1 MASKS
6 IIGARAG
13 ISPHEHASILVTMKW
28 DTRHLGTAALV
39 LYALSMLLPA
49 AEVRYSAE
57 SNPQTV
63 VGFFMVG
70 LSLLGFPMLFQR
82 EPMGYVCLLGVC
94 CNVLFIAGYLYFVVG
109 RRVALSA
116 AFALLAAVGAV
127 VIAQLNLQLKVWGFG
142 AWLMSFG
149 CLAIAAAGQV
159 WAQLRETMHVEQAS
173 AMQVS

>member
-1 MASKS
+1 
-6 IIGARAG
+6 
-13 ISPHEHASILVTMKW
+13 MKW

-49 AEVRYSAE
+49 AEVRYNPDS
-57 SNPQTV
+57 SPQTV
-63 VGFFMVG
+63 VGFFVVG

-82 EPMGYVCLLGVC
+82 EPMGCVCLLGVC
-94 CNVLFIAGYLYFVVG
+94 CNVLFIAGYLYFAVG

-116 AFALLAAVGAV
+116 AFALLAALGAV
-127 VIAQLNLQLKVWGFG
+127 IIAQLNLQLKVWGFG

-159 WAQLRETMHVEQAS
+159 WAQLRETMHLERAPAVQMS
-173 AMQVS
+173 

>member
-1 MASKS
+1 MNW
-6 IIGARAG
+6 
-13 ISPHEHASILVTMKW
+13 H
-28 DTRHLGTAALV
+28 TRHLGTAALV

-49 AEVRYSAE
+49 ADVRYNPDS
-57 SNPQTV
+57 SPQTV
-63 VGFFMVG
+63 VGFFTVG

-94 CNVLFIAGYLYFVVG
+94 CNVLFIAGYFYFALG

-116 AFALLAAVGAV
+116 AFALLAAMGAV
-127 VIAQLNLQLKVWGFG
+127 VIAQLNLHLKIWGFG

-149 CLAIAAAGQV
+149 LLAIAAAGQV
-159 WAQLRETMHVEQAS
+159 WEQLRHSLQVEQAP